1 MIRVQFL
8 AVAALASLGLALPA
22 VAQAPKPVETIVL
35 AEGAATAPVTVLG
48 SVNAEYHQKSMFS
61 KTDARGELD
70 KQLRMAAARLGA
82 DAVVDI
88 KYKMNSPMMSKKGQ
102 LASGTAV
109 KYVTPVAAP
118 APVQTAAVAPP
129 VPVPAPVVAAP
140 VIPAPVVTPPVVAI
154 PVAPPVPAA
163 APAAPRTPDTA
174 ATMTAIALAE
184 GDLPGGRAYGV
195 LGAVSVQGKASFD
208 KSLKQVLDDELRARA
223 KALGADAVIQVR
235 YDAAGGSAQGVAVKL
250 K

>member
-1 MIRVQFL
+1 MTRVKFL
-8 AVAALASLGLALPA
+8 AAAVFGLALALPA
-22 VAQAPKPVETIVL
+22 FAQAPKPVETIVL

-70 KQLRMAAARLGA
+70 KQLRAAAAKLGA
-82 DAVVDI
+82 DAVVDV

-109 KYVTPVAAP
+109 KYVAPVAAP
-118 APVQTAAVAPP
+118 VQAAAVAP
-129 VPVPAPVVAAP
+129 VTVPAT
-140 VIPAPVVTPPVVAI
+140 IPPPVVTAVI
-154 PVAPPVPAA
+154 PTPPVPTA
-163 APAAPRTPDTA
+163 APAAPRTPDA
-174 ATMTAIALAE
+174 AVTMTAIALAE

-195 LGAVSVQGKASFD
+195 VGAVAVQGKASFD
-208 KSLKQVLDDELRARA
+208 KSLKQVLDDELRTKA